1 MRPKIIMDRF
11 AVEVDA
17 ATRIFPEAIKTVVR
31 IDPGIV
37 PNASIK
43 MPPIS
48 GRTVLTMETLD

>member
-1 MRPKIIMDRF
+1 MRPRIIMDKL

-17 ATRIFPEAIKTVVR
+17 ATSIFPEAIKTVVR

-48 GRTVLTMETLD
+48 GKTVLTIDTLD